1 MHIGKL
7 LFDVTRLYG
16 PRGGFAFF
24 SVPRFPAVWLT
35 GGVCQSLSTSVS
47 GTTSCLGTWEP
58 HQMPNLALKEGVSS
72 EGSGPSEP
80 PPWERQPSRSELGG
94 REGNG
99 GAGSV
104 GKWGGREGAGTPQ
117 SGLGRKWPILT

>member
-1 MHIGKL
+1 
-7 LFDVTRLYG
+7 
-16 PRGGFAFF
+16 
-24 SVPRFPAVWLT
+24 
-35 GGVCQSLSTSVS
+35 
-47 GTTSCLGTWEP
+47 
-58 HQMPNLALKEGVSS
+58 MPNLALKEGVSS
-72 EGSGPSEP
+72 EGSDPSEP